1 MNSEFELSKTTCSKL
16 EARLKET
23 EEKIRNLNRTYQSE
37 VEELKKKEQAFK
49 LLKENA
55 ISSIWKSER
64 EVRKVIQSVVK
75 KILDVVDE
83 GSTVKVVEVTKLL

>member
-1 MNSEFELSKTTCSKL
+1 M
-16 EARLKET
+16 KET